1 MNFKALEMQI
11 CDMASKQIKI
21 DEGLHKQVKEFVDNS
36 DDYSSYKSFYE
47 DAVRRILKE
56 EKFRERDL
64 SQKEIE
70 TIREALNQS

>member
-1 MNFKALEMQI
+1 
-11 CDMASKQIKI
+11 MASVPIKMNK
-21 DEGLHKQVKEFVDNS
+21 GLHEQVKEFVDDS

-64 SQKEIE
+64 SQEEIE

>member
-1 MNFKALEMQI
+1 MPSM
-11 CDMASKQIKI
+11 QIKI
-21 DEGLHKQVKEFVDNS
+21 DEGLHKQVKEFVNES

-64 SQKEIE
+64 SQEEIE
-70 TIREALNQS
+70 VIREALSQS